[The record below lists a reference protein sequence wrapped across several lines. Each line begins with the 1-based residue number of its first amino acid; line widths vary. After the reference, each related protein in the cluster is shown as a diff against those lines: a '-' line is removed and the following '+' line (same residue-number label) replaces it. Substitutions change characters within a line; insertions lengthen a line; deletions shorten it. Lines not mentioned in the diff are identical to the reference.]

1 MHRTSLAVTPAAYA
15 PVAPAL
21 TLAADTLS
29 LGAATASRV
38 DVLEWQG
45 PHLFPSEG
53 VEPLI
58 HLVKERAT
66 AEQMSEMLKQL
77 ENYVKLAVDV
87 RRGVLAG
94 GGALHADCE
103 AVLLEDGS
111 AQADVW
117 GADWIPATQEVT
129 YESLINLRPGQ
140 GNLAMEVQSPEL
152 RAQIAEVVER
162 LLGGI

>member
-1 MHRTSLAVTPAAYA
+1 M
-15 PVAPAL
+15 
-21 TLAADTLS
+21 
-29 LGAATASRV
+29 
-38 DVLEWQG
+38 
-45 PHLFPSEG
+45 
-53 VEPLI
+53 I

-66 AEQMSEMLKQL
+66 AEQMSEMLEQL

-87 RRGVLAG
+87 RRGILAG

-103 AVLLEDGS
+103 AVLLENGS
-111 AQADVW
+111 AQEDVW

-162 LLGGI
+162 LLGGV

>member
-1 MHRTSLAVTPAAYA
+1 MIHLIREN
-15 PVAPAL
+15 
-21 TLAADTLS
+21 
-29 LGAATASRV
+29 ATA
-38 DVLEWQG
+38 D
-45 PHLFPSEG
+45 
-53 VEPLI
+53 
-58 HLVKERAT
+58 
-66 AEQMSEMLKQL
+66 QMSEMLQQL
-77 ENYVKLAVDV
+77 EHYVKLAVDV

-103 AVLLEDGS
+103 GMLLEDGS
-111 AQADVW
+111 AQEDVW

-162 LLGGI
+162 LLGGV

>member
-1 MHRTSLAVTPAAYA
+1 MIHLITEK
-15 PVAPAL
+15 
-21 TLAADTLS
+21 
-29 LGAATASRV
+29 ATA
-38 DVLEWQG
+38 D
-45 PHLFPSEG
+45 
-53 VEPLI
+53 
-58 HLVKERAT
+58 
-66 AEQMSEMLKQL
+66 QMSEMLQQL
-77 ENYVKLAVDV
+77 EHYVKLAVDV
-87 RRGVLAG
+87 RRGILVG

-111 AQADVW
+111 AQEDVW

-162 LLGGI
+162 LLGGV